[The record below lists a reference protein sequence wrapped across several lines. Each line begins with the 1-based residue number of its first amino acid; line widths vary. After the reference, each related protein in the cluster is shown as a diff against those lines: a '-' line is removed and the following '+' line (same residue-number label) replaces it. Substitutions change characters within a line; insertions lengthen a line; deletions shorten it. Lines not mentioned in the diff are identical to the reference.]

1 MDGMDMGNYQSSSG
15 GDGGMHMMMSMGTFH
30 WSSTGDAIL
39 FDAWMPKSESGYIGA
54 CFGLLFLSILSRGI
68 IAIEIYFVAWASKRF
83 QNIHG
88 DDHES
93 ACANPSFV
101 KSQQQIQKHK
111 DGTATIALDGPGNN
125 ASHEYYARYPKPLDL
140 PQIPPFA
147 WTIDTVRSFLTTFAS
162 FVNYLLM
169 LIVMTGNGGFFI
181 VIIVGIFIGEM
192 MFGRFRSLG
201 GFRGDEHAH

>member
-1 MDGMDMGNYQSSSG
+1 MMDRALALIDTS
-15 GDGGMHMMMSMGTFH
+15 
-30 WSSTGDAIL
+30 
-39 FDAWMPKSESGYIGA
+39 IG
-54 CFGLLFLSILSRGI
+54 
-68 IAIEIYFVAWASKRF
+68 
-83 QNIHG
+83 
-88 DDHES
+88 
-93 ACANPSFV
+93 
-101 KSQQQIQKHK
+101 QIQKHK
-111 DGTATIALDGPGNN
+111 DGTTTLAMDSPGNN
-125 ASHEYYARYPKPLDL
+125 YYARYPKPLDL

>member
-1 MDGMDMGNYQSSSG
+1 MDMGNDQSSGSDSSG
-15 GDGGMHMMMSMGTFH
+15 GGMHMMMSMGTFH

-93 ACANPSFV
+93 SACANPSFV
-101 KSQQQIQKHK
+101 KSQQQQQVKKKSLKGLTSPGIL
-111 DGTATIALDGPGNN
+111 AL
-125 ASHEYYARYPKPLDL
+125 
-140 PQIPPFA
+140 
-147 WTIDTVRSFLTTFAS
+147 IDT
-162 FVNYLLM
+162 Y
-169 LIVMTGNGGFFI
+169 
-181 VIIVGIFIGEM
+181 IIG
-192 MFGRFRSLG
+192 
-201 GFRGDEHAH
+201 